1 MVPSLDSVYQD
12 ALVIDDSKTMRM
24 ILSRILTSLG
34 YTVHQAV
41 DGQDGL
47 AQLAA
52 HGGIGLALV
61 DWNMPVMDGIEF
73 VRNVRAADRYRHVRV
88 MMVSSEADRSRIE
101 EALQAGAD
109 EYAMKPFDVET
120 IRAKLELIDRATP
133 AGAGLSDG

>member
-1 MVPSLDSVYQD
+1 MVPPSESAYND

-41 DGQDGL
+41 DGRDGL
-47 AQLAA
+47 DQLAA
-52 HGGIGLALV
+52 NDGIGLALV

-73 VRNVRAADRYRHVRV
+73 VRNLRESDRHRHVRV

-101 EALQAGAD
+101 AALEAGAD

-120 IRAKLELIDRATP
+120 IRTKLELIGRGTP
-133 AGAGLSDG
+133 AGSGLTDG